1 MKRPPVNL
9 KVLLDLG
16 NGEHAKEIVVESL
29 FESDTIEYL
38 IGKIQAQAP
47 HIINSPSMV

>member
-9 KVLLDLG
+9 KMLLDLG
-16 NGEHAKEIVVESL
+16 NGDQTKEVFVESL

-38 IGKIQAQAP
+38 IRKIQAQAP